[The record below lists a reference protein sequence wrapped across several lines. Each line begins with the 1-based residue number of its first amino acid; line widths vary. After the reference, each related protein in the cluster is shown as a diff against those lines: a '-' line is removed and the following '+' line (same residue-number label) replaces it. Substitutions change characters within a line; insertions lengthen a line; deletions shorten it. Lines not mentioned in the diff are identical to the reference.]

1 MIELVGDELYQW
13 DVGRK
18 VKITPKRGYT
28 ISCVHFNDGSDDS
41 LTMVNGVATAR
52 IPDELLQQCGSVT
65 VYAVSTKEGGIETT
79 ESRQFYIK
87 KKTKPT
93 GYTHVPTEVATI
105 NSAITA
111 ATQAQASA
119 NEAKGYRDTAWN
131 YANNASDSATKAS
144 TSEGNANTYKVA
156 AEKAKNEILGNG
168 GTYTNPTKESALKE
182 IRSAKTEIVG
192 TTGTAKSPNDNSA
205 LKEIRNTKTEIL
217 GETGTYSDPNNKSAL
232 KEIRDFTATNGPLAQ
247 AKGAAKDAADSR
259 DAIRSIESNMNTA
272 VEAAGKI
279 DSFRSEITTY
289 HTETKNARNDILSK
303 GADGEKS
310 VYEKIIDAETSIIGS
325 GGTVAD
331 PKEGSALKAT
341 KDAQKAAAQS
351 AKEAKEAATSANQ
364 GIKVVDDLNDTSTS
378 NALSANKG
386 KVLNDSKL
394 DKSGGEMTGALSLS
408 ADPTEDK
415 HAATKLYVDTHM
427 PSVVTE
433 SKDGVMSA
441 ADKIKLNGI
450 EAGANKTT
458 IVDNLTSNSAESALS
473 ANQGKVLDKKIEAIN
488 VSLENL
494 GAGDMLKSV
503 YDTNNNGKVDDADK
517 LNGKTAD
524 YYAEATHGHNVATQ
538 SADGFLSSADKKKL
552 DGLENALAA
561 KVNKEDGKGLS
572 TNDFTTDEKKKL
584 AGLENYTLPTASDT
598 VKGGIKVGA
607 GLTMNGEVLSATGG
621 GTADAVDWS
630 NVTNKPETFA
640 PSTHTHTAS
649 EVTELATVATS
660 GSYNDLSDK
669 PTDFAPAAHTHEMTD
684 ITGLS
689 DALDGKS
696 DTTHNHDGTY
706 LKPVDVIPSVTQGST
721 SAVSSGAVYTQLSG
735 LKFVVSKTAPTSAD
749 DKTFTIVVPN

>member
-1 MIELVGDELYQW
+1 MKMIELVGDELYQW
-13 DVGRK
+13 DTGRK

-28 ISCVHFNDGSDDS
+28 ISCVHFNDGSEKS
-41 LTMVNGVATAR
+41 LTMVNGVATAM
-52 IPDELLQQCGSVT
+52 IPDKLLEQCGSVT
-65 VYAVSTKEGGIETT
+65 VYAVHTGEKLIETT

-93 GYTHVPTEVATI
+93 GYTHVQEEVVTI

-111 ATQAQASA
+111 KNIMVGEHGTPNDPDVGSALFKAKSAQ
-119 NEAKGYRDTAWN
+119 EAAQT
-131 YANNASDSATKAS
+131 YAGNARDSATSAS
-144 TSEGNANTYKVA
+144 TSANSANDYKTA

-168 GTYTNPTKESALKE
+168 GTYVNPTKDSALKE

-192 TTGTAKSPNDNSA
+192 KTGTAKSPNDNSA

-217 GETGTYSDPNNKSAL
+217 GETGTYKEPSNNSAL
-232 KEIRDFTATNGPLAQ
+232 KEIRDFTKTGGSLAQ
-247 AKGAAKDAADSR
+247 AKKAAQDAADSR

-272 VEAAGKI
+272 VEAAGQI

-289 HTETKNARNDILSK
+289 RTETKNARDDILSG

-310 VYEKIIDAETSIIGS
+310 VYEKIIDAETSINSSKDLIIGS
-325 GGTVAD
+325 DGTVD
-331 PKEGSALKAT
+331 KPKEGSALRAT
-341 KDAQKAAAQS
+341 KDAQKAA
-351 AKEAKEAATSANQ
+351 EEAAKKAE
-364 GIKVVDDLNDTSTS
+364 GF
-378 NALSANKG
+378 AASANKG
-386 KVLNDSKL
+386 ITVINDLNNDSATDALSAQKGKELNDSKL
-394 DKSGGEMTGALSLS
+394 DKSGGTMTGTLKLNG
-408 ADPTEDK
+408 DPSNSND
-415 HAATKLYVDTHM
+415 AATKNYVDTQIAKK
-427 PSVVTE
+427 VDKV
-433 SKDGVMSA
+433 DGKGLSTNDYTN
-441 ADKIKLNGI
+441 ADK
-450 EAGANKTT
+450 
-458 IVDNLTSNSAESALS
+458 V
-473 ANQGKVLDKKIEAIN
+473 
-488 VSLENL
+488 
-494 GAGDMLKSV
+494 
-503 YDTNNNGKVDDADK
+503 
-517 LNGKTAD
+517 
-524 YYAEATHGHNVATQ
+524 
-538 SADGFLSSADKKKL
+538 KL

-572 TNDFTTDEKKKL
+572 TNDFTTNEKTKL

-669 PTDFAPAAHTHEMTD
+669 PTDFAPAAHTHKMTN
-684 ITGLS
+684 IIGLS

-706 LKPVDVIPSVTQGST
+706 LKPVDVSKSITKNST
-721 SAVSSGAVYTQLSG
+721 SAVSSGAVYAQLSG

>member
-13 DVGRK
+13 DTGRK

-28 ISCVHFNDGSDDS
+28 ISCVHFNDGSEKS
-41 LTMVNGVATAR
+41 LTMVNGVATAM
-52 IPDELLQQCGSVT
+52 IPDKLLEQCGSVT
-65 VYAVSTKEGGIETT
+65 VYAVHTGEKLIETT

-93 GYTHVPTEVATI
+93 GYTHVQEEVVTI

-111 ATQAQASA
+111 KNIMVGEHGAPDNPDVGSALFKAKSAQ
-119 NEAKGYRDTAWN
+119 EAAQT
-131 YANNASDSATKAS
+131 YAGNARDSATSAS
-144 TSEGNANTYKVA
+144 TSANSANDYKTA

-168 GTYTNPTKESALKE
+168 GTYVNPKDNSALKE

-192 TTGTAKSPNDNSA
+192 KTGTAKSPNDNSA

-217 GETGTYSDPNNKSAL
+217 GETGTYKEPSNNSAL
-232 KEIRDFTATNGPLAQ
+232 KEIRDFTKTGGSLAQ
-247 AKGAAKDAADSR
+247 AKKAAQDAAGSR

-272 VEAAGKI
+272 VEAAGQI

-325 GGTVAD
+325 GGTVD
-331 PKEGSALKAT
+331 KPKEGSALRAT
-341 KDAQKAAAQS
+341 KDAQKAAEDA
-351 AKEAKEAATSANQ
+351 AEEAKEAATNANQ
-364 GIKVVDDLNDTSTS
+364 GIKVVDALDNTSKV

-386 KVLNDSKL
+386 KELNESKL
-394 DKSGGEMTGALSLS
+394 NLSGGTMTGTLKLNG
-408 ADPTEDK
+408 DPSNSND
-415 HAATKLYVDTHM
+415 AATKNYVDTQIAKK
-427 PSVVTE
+427 VDKV
-433 SKDGVMSA
+433 DGKGLSTNDYTN
-441 ADKIKLNGI
+441 ADK
-450 EAGANKTT
+450 
-458 IVDNLTSNSAESALS
+458 V
-473 ANQGKVLDKKIEAIN
+473 
-488 VSLENL
+488 
-494 GAGDMLKSV
+494 
-503 YDTNNNGKVDDADK
+503 
-517 LNGKTAD
+517 
-524 YYAEATHGHNVATQ
+524 
-538 SADGFLSSADKKKL
+538 KL
-552 DGLENALAA
+552 DGLENVLAA
-561 KVNKEDGKGLS
+561 KVDKEDGKGLS
-572 TNDFTTDEKKKL
+572 TNDFTTNEKTKL
-584 AGLENYTLPTASDT
+584 AGLENYTLPTASDK

-630 NVTNKPETFA
+630 NVTNKPKTFA

-706 LKPVDVIPSVTQGST
+706 LKSVPIATKEILGGIKVGTGLSVTTDGILSADAQAINVTPLITQNSDE
-721 SAVSSGAVYTQLSG
+721 AVSSGAVFSRIG
-735 LKFVVSKTAPTSAD
+735 NLKFVVSPTPPTDAD
-749 DKTFTIVVPN
+749 GNTFTIVVPN